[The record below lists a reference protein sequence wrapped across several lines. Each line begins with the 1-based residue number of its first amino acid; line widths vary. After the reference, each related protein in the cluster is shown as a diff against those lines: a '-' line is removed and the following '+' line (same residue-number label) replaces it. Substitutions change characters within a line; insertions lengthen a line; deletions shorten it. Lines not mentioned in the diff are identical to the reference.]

1 MSTLSLLRGMLAF
14 IDNVDGKGA
23 EAYATAILADPNA
36 SQHIPGFVTVEMIA
50 AVLESQGPALRRIA
64 ENDPDALGQR
74 LFARLGAQPSTPKDH
89 P

>member
-1 MSTLSLLRGMLAF
+1 MLAF

-23 EAYATAILADPNA
+23 ETFAAAILADPNA

-50 AVLESQGPALRRIA
+50 EVLESQAAALRRIA

-74 LFARLGAQPSTPKDH
+74 LFDRLGAQRGKASP
-89 P
+89 